1 MSVFGTVFLG
11 RADGDDAARIA
22 GNVAILLQSISPDAD
37 IPQDLNHVRASNL
50 SHGTNMAWVHGDL
63 GREATIRLSL
73 RDRLRLFE
81 PRFEAITGIEMSE
94 MAERNEV
101 VFRIRARIRDRSSD
115 GPVSFETRLSLL
127 DQQVEEGGA

>member
-1 MSVFGTVFLG
+1 MSVFAKVFLG
-11 RADGDDAARIA
+11 RADGDDAAQIA

-50 SHGTNMAWVHGDL
+50 SHGTNMAWVHGNL

-81 PRFEAITGIEMSE
+81 PRFEAINAIEVSE

-101 VFRIRARIRDRSSD
+101 VFRIRARMRKRSSD
-115 GPVSFETRLSLL
+115 APISFETRLSLL